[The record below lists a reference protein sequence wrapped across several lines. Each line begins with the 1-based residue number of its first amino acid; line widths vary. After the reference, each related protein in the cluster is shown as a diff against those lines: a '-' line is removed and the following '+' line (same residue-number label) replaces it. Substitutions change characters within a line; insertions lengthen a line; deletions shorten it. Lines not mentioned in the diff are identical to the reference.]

1 MPTKRT
7 PRADGLF
14 RVKIYLGKV
23 EGKPK
28 YKYVY
33 GATEKEAELKADD
46 ARARMR
52 KGLDVSAEREPFS
65 IWADRWL
72 RLKRADVGHSAYVSY
87 QSCLKRLSPLNEIPI
102 SRITAYDI
110 QEIIIDLAEKNPRTG
125 KPTAKKTL
133 SDIKNAAKQVLQL
146 AVDNRVIDYNPA
158 LAVRIPR
165 NAPKSE
171 RRALTDV
178 EQQWIVST
186 PHRMQA
192 AAMIMMYSGLRRG
205 ELIPLLWRDIDLEA
219 RTISVSKSVDL
230 SRGKPILKDGAKT
243 KAGVRVVDIPLV
255 LADYLR
261 GLDQS
266 TELVCPGLS
275 GEMYTV
281 DSWKSAWDSYMIEL
295 DMLHAGPARNN
306 LKPKKKRGTGDSD
319 ALPERKSRYD
329 PRFAGVSIEPITPHM
344 LRHTFCTLLYHA
356 GVDVLSAQ
364 KQMGHADAR
373 TTLGIYTHLD
383 SKHKRQ
389 QMTKLDDYLDN
400 ASRSK

>member
-1 MPTKRT
+1 LAKRT

-14 RVKIYLGKV
+14 RVKIYLGRV

-33 GATEKEAELKADD
+33 GATQPEAELKADD

-52 KGLDVSAEREPFS
+52 RGLDVSAEREPFS

-72 RLKRADVGHSAYVSY
+72 RLKRADVGSSQYMCCQIY
-87 QSCLKRLSPLNEIPI
+87 LKHLSPLNGIPI
-102 SRITAYDI
+102 SKITAYDI
-110 QEIIIDLAEKNPRTG
+110 QEIIIELAEKNPRTG

-133 SDIKNAAKQVLQL
+133 NDIKNTARQVLQL

-158 LAVRIPR
+158 QAVRVPK

-171 RRALTDV
+171 RRALTEQ

-186 PHRMQA
+186 PHRMQT
-192 AAMIMMYSGLRRG
+192 AAMVMMYSGLRRG
-205 ELIPLLWRDIDLEA
+205 ELIPLLWQDIDLDA
-219 RTISVSKSVDL
+219 RTISVNKSVNL

-243 KAGVRVVDIPLV
+243 KAGVRVVDIPLA

-261 GLDQS
+261 GIDNS
-266 TELVCPGLS
+266 NTLVCPSLS
-275 GEMYTV
+275 GGMYTA
-281 DSWKSAWDSYMIEL
+281 DSWRSSWDSYLVEL
-295 DMLHAGPARNN
+295 DMLHAGPARKN
-306 LKPKKKRGTGDSD
+306 LKTGS
-319 ALPERKSRYD
+319 AVGSTNPAMPPERKSKYD
-329 PRFAGVSIEPITPHM
+329 PRFEGISIEPITPHM

-356 GVDVLSAQ
+356 GVDVLTAQ
-364 KQMGHADAR
+364 KQMGHADAK
-373 TTLGIYTHLD
+373 TTLGVYTHLD

-389 QMTKLDDYLDN
+389 QITKLDDYLESTN
-400 ASRSK
+400 KPK